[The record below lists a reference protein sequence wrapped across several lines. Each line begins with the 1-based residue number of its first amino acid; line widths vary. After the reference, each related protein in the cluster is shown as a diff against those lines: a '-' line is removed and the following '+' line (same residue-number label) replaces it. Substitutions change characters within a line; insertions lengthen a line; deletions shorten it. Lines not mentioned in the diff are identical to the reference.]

1 MTHKTRRNIFY
12 TFLGIFII
20 VVPIIILYSLGFT
33 FDFQK
38 QLIVSTGG
46 VYLKSLPSGADIYI
60 DGKLKGKTTKLIRR
74 LAPKIYDIKI
84 TKEYYHSWEKEFI
97 VQPHLVTK
105 ADSVVLLSQNPK
117 IDLTTEAAIKEFS
130 LLPDKKELFYSASS
144 SFYLFNIAENKETE
158 VLSLD
163 LKTPKFIWSP
173 DNQNVVINSDK
184 QYLMINISEPKTI
197 IDLLGIIKLK
207 SKFVISDINNLNF
220 DSSGNKLYFL
230 SNNNLY
236 LLTLNKNSESFVL
249 SDILVPNVIN
259 YTIYKNG
266 IIYLEKTKN
275 VINELDVT
283 SLKSARMFDRVYPGF
298 NVGQWLLSDDNKKLL
313 CKKDKSVEILW
324 LEDDSSNSILR
335 QKGDIDKIEFEQ
347 KINDVIWYPKTDEHL
362 IVSTD
367 NAVLFTEL
375 DNRSPRNTINFI
387 SAEKPEMVYNSASKI
402 LYFLSQNKLYQ
413 TEL

>member
-20 VVPIIILYSLGFT
+20 VVPVIILYSLGFT

-84 TKEYYHSWEKEFI
+84 TKEDYHSWEKEFI

-207 SKFVISDINNLNF
+207 SKFIISDINNLNF

-275 VINELDVT
+275 IINELDVT
-283 SLKSARMFDRVYPGF
+283 SLKSARMFDQVYPGF
-298 NVGQWLLSDDNKKLL
+298 NSGEWILSDDNKKLL

-324 LEDDSSNSILR
+324 LEDVTNNSMSQ
-335 QKGDIDKIEFEQ
+335 QKGDVDKIDFEQ
-347 KINDVIWYPKTDEHL
+347 AINDVIWYPKTDEHL
-362 IVSTD
+362 IVST
-367 NAVLFTEL
+367 NTSILFTEL
-375 DNRSPRNTINFI
+375 DNREPRNIVNYI
-387 SAEKPEMVYNSASKI
+387 SAEKPEIVYNSASKI